1 MVVQTVGV
9 YRGTI
14 CRLGKDD
21 WVLHNP
27 QYIMI
32 LCTCIRYVSKKTRT
46 VQRQSVLQAHGFGPH
61 WARKWHDWHAW
72 TSSDGYIYSDK
83 YHTEDML
90 TKDHSNW
97 LDGILRWYQNLVW
110 YLTGLGFI
118 EVCMLWSHV
127 FCTVSRVIFT
137 SNVIQCIRST
147 WPLTA
152 MDFASC
158 QRALKVPKRAGWTA
172 WFLLTYQFSP
182 FVNVGSYFQTWKMI
196 GCWPSLELR
205 FSPLKI
211 GRIPKRK
218 GSSPKHQFSGTMLGL
233 VRVVFPQQQYFNST
247 PGW

>member
-1 MVVQTVGV
+1 MVVPDRGDIQGYNMQIGERWLGFAHYIIYHDFVHV
-9 YRGTI
+9 YKI
-14 CRLGKDD
+14 CINET
-21 WVLHNP
+21 W
-27 QYIMI
+27 
-32 LCTCIRYVSKKTRT
+32 T
-46 VQRQSVLQAHGFGPH
+46 VQRQSLLQAHEFGPH

-110 YLTGLGFI
+110 YLMGLGFI

-158 QRALKVPKRAGWTA
+158 QRALKVMGRGGHHDS
-172 WFLLTYQFSP
+172 F
-182 FVNVGSYFQTWKMI
+182 
-196 GCWPSLELR
+196 WP
-205 FSPLKI
+205 I
-211 GRIPKRK
+211 
-218 GSSPKHQFSGTMLGL
+218 
-233 VRVVFPQQQYFNST
+233 NSRHL
-247 PGW
+247 